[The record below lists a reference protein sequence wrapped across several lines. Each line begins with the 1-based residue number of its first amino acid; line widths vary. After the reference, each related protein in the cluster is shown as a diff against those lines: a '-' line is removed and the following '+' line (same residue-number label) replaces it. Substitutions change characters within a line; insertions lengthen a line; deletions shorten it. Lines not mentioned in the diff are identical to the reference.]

1 MSLHTKFQ
9 LQMMFYI
16 LDIDPTTPNIK
27 ICTTHHKI
35 DKLYLPSTFQ
45 TSDIELL
52 SPKIET

>member
-27 ICTTHHKI
+27 NCTTHHKI
-35 DKLYLPSTFQ
+35 AKLYLPCTFQ